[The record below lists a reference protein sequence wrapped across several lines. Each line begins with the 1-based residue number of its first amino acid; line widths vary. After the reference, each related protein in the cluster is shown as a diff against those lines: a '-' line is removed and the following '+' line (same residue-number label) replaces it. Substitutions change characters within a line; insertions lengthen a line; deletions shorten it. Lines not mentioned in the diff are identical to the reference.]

1 MGLWTFYF
9 LAKLYLHFKGYI
21 YLDFILNL
29 LFAVFLII
37 PIPQHFRFHKVF
49 SVLRNSI
56 GLVLG
61 FFLLWHDYY
70 LPPFSEAIQ
79 FIQTQMLPKE
89 YVYKTL
95 LKSINLA
102 ETAVLGFLL
111 IFCVLVRKHLSLAP
125 FVLVLLLLGTLWD
138 LKQDKGEMERYLDF
152 FYQSETRRV
161 ISFERPKDGDT
172 PFDIIFLHICS
183 LAWQDLKI
191 VGMEGHPFFK
201 QFDYLFTQ
209 FNTVTSYTNPSAI
222 RLSRANC
229 GQPRH
234 DDLYRHVETE
244 CYLFDTLRS
253 LGYETYFTLNHDGR
267 YGDFAEQVRDLGHL
281 DPPLLWTD
289 LPVQQSNFDG
299 SPIFDNYAVL
309 KKSWEIRE
317 KLKGSRVALYHN
329 NTSLHGG
336 TYWTGEANWWERTR
350 EDHYREFVEKLFSD
364 MTKFFDLLSAS
375 GRNVVVIFVPEHG
388 RALGASK
395 LQASGLR
402 DIPLPQITLVPVG
415 IKLIGANRHGLVAG
429 QSISKSISYL
439 ALAQILA
446 SFIKESPF
454 GGGIPQDTIATI
466 PQTDFLAETQVARVV
481 KRGND
486 YLLERRSLDKRWVK
500 LSKEALR

>member
-1 MGLWTFYF
+1 
-9 LAKLYLHFKGYI
+9 
-21 YLDFILNL
+21 
-29 LFAVFLII
+29 
-37 PIPQHFRFHKVF
+37 
-49 SVLRNSI
+49 
-56 GLVLG
+56 
-61 FFLLWHDYY
+61 
-70 LPPFSEAIQ
+70 
-79 FIQTQMLPKE
+79 
-89 YVYKTL
+89 
-95 LKSINLA
+95 
-102 ETAVLGFLL
+102 
-111 IFCVLVRKHLSLAP
+111 
-125 FVLVLLLLGTLWD
+125 
-138 LKQDKGEMERYLDF
+138 
-152 FYQSETRRV
+152 
-161 ISFERPKDGDT
+161 
-172 PFDIIFLHICS
+172 
-183 LAWQDLKI
+183 
-191 VGMEGHPFFK
+191 
-201 QFDYLFTQ
+201 
-209 FNTVTSYTNPSAI
+209 
-222 RLSRANC
+222 
-229 GQPRH
+229 
-234 DDLYRHVETE
+234 
-244 CYLFDTLRS
+244 

-281 DPPLLWTD
+281 DPPLLWID
-289 LPVQQSNFDG
+289 LPIQQYNFDG

-317 KLKGSRVALYHN
+317 KLRGSRVALYHN

-336 TYWTGEANWWERTR
+336 TYWAGEANWWERAR

-364 MTKFFDLLSAS
+364 MTKFFDFLSAS

-395 LQASGLR
+395 LQESGLR

-415 IKLIGANRHGLVAG
+415 IKLIGANRHGPVAG
-429 QSISKSISYL
+429 QSISKSTSYL